1 MISVVYLILLAL
13 PSPTQPSECTDDY
26 YAIDLIPTRRVPAAR
41 QAEGS
46 VRLTFVP
53 SPFGVAVDPNGSYRY
68 NLDVQVNRLG
78 PVPGHEYT
86 VWLSTPNLKEVVRL
100 GPLSREG
107 HIAGSVS
114 WNKFLVIITLEPEGS
129 APVRWTGPVVMRG
142 LSRSGL
148 MHTMAGH
155 GPFEQEPCTVYGYY

>member
-26 YAIDLIPTRRVPAAR
+26 YAIDLVPTRRVPAAR

-53 SPFGVAVDPNGSYRY
+53 SPFGVAVDPSGSYRY

-78 PVPGHEYT
+78 PVPWTRIHRLALHTQPKRCRASWASFTRGPHC
-86 VWLSTPNLKEVVRL
+86 RL
-100 GPLSREG
+100 G
-107 HIAGSVS
+107 
-114 WNKFLVIITLEPEGS
+114 FLEQI
-129 APVRWTGPVVMRG
+129 
-142 LSRSGL
+142 SGNY
-148 MHTMAGH
+148 H
-155 GPFEQEPCTVYGYY
+155 P